1 MRKTRKS
8 GDPPTCYD
16 IVMPKIKLAKNG
28 TLLVE
33 KKNDLKSMLK
43 FMPLQDQ
50 EYYIKSL
57 GCRKKLCIRLSRY
70 IMLI

>member
-8 GDPPTCYD
+8 GDAPTCYD

-28 TLLVE
+28 TLSAE
-33 KKNDLKSMLK
+33 KKNELKSMLK

-57 GCRKKLCIRLSRY
+57 GC
-70 IMLI
+70 